1 MLVLHSRAC
10 ELVEVLDV
18 FVELQDV
25 LAVAELVE
33 LVVEQMALILETIR
47 KQGHQIVFEMR

>member
-33 LVVEQMALILETIR
+33 LVEEQMVLILETIR
-47 KQGHQIVFEMR
+47 KPGNQIVFEMR

>member
-33 LVVEQMALILETIR
+33 LVEEQMVLILETIR
-47 KQGHQIVFEMR
+47 KPGYQIVFEMR

>member
-10 ELVEVLDV
+10 ELVEVLGV
-18 FVELQDV
+18 FGELQDV
-25 LAVAELVE
+25 LAVVELVE
-33 LVVEQMALILETIR
+33 LVLEQMVLILETIR

>member
-33 LVVEQMALILETIR
+33 LVEEQMVLILETIR
-47 KQGHQIVFEMR
+47 KPGYQIVFETR

>member
-10 ELVEVLDV
+10 ELVEVLGV
-18 FVELQDV
+18 FVELQDG
-25 LAVAELVE
+25 LAVVELVE

>member
-1 MLVLHSRAC
+1 MLHSRAC

-25 LAVAELVE
+25 LAVAELVQ
-33 LVVEQMALILETIR
+33 LVGEQMVLILETIM
-47 KQGHQIVFEMR
+47 KPGHQIVFEMR

>member
-33 LVVEQMALILETIR
+33 LVEEQMVLIWYALDGRIT
-47 KQGHQIVFEMR
+47 Q